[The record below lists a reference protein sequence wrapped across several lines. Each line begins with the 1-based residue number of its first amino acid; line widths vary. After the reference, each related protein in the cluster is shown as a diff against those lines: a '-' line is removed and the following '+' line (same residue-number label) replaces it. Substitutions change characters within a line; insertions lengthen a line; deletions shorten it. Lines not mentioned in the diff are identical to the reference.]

1 MDIAQRILI
10 VDDHPALREGLR
22 SVLYLHP
29 NFHIVGEAADGM
41 EALDSV
47 ERLRPDLILM
57 DLSMP
62 RMDGVTATREIKKK
76 WPKTKILAFTNHNAP
91 EYLTAVLKA
100 GADGYLS
107 KDSSRTELI
116 QSIEDILDGK
126 QEIHQNI
133 MD

>member
-1 MDIAQRILI
+1 MDIARRILI

-22 SVLYLHP
+22 SVLYIHP
-29 NFHIVGEAADGM
+29 NFNIVGEAADGM
-41 EALDSV
+41 EALNSV
-47 ERLRPDLILM
+47 EKLRPDLILM

-116 QSIEDILDGK
+116 QCIEDILDGK
-126 QEIHQNI
+126 RRVQQNI
-133 MD
+133 ME

>member
-29 NFHIVGEAADGM
+29 NFHIVGEAADGL
-41 EALDSV
+41 EALNSV

-76 WPKTKILAFTNHNAP
+76 WPGTKILALTNNSGP
-91 EYLTAVLKA
+91 EYRTAALNA
-100 GADGYLS
+100 GADGYLL
-107 KDSSRTELI
+107 KDSSRSELI
-116 QSIEDILDGK
+116 QSIEDILDGN
-126 QEIHQNI
+126 QGLHQSN
-133 MD
+133 MK